1 MSEFT
6 TLAGYYDVLMSQPLD
21 RVTCPQLAPGVWAHL
36 GNGIDGEDPCEY
48 FGLDFKPVKYDYF
61 NMFAQWF
68 QVEWKKQRDGHAP
81 IDKVRTPGVS
91 GPHISCWQEPFK
103 LSTFD
108 AEKVGF
114 VILSLPNDFIKSVFF
129 HYAQPQD
136 KYMAPVPHCKM
147 RNKVVPGELK
157 INRTAIRT
165 MLIHNKS
172 GEDVLRQF
180 RDEHGISLCMQFG
193 NFICS
198 FVEKD
203 GEFYYRPIG
212 REYYVRIKDWG
223 KEYYKPTPVLQVLSS
238 ITDILYNKNED
249 LMVSLNK
256 DTFKRWLSRSIDG
269 YFIVHIPSRAHIT
282 FDEPQFFL
290 ISYYPFTKNPAE
302 ARPVR

>member
-1 MSEFT
+1 MSEWT
-6 TLAGYYDVLMSQPLD
+6 TLAGYYDVLMGQDKD
-21 RVTCPQLAPGVWAHL
+21 RVTCPQIAPNVWAHL
-36 GNGIDGEDPCEY
+36 GNGIAGEDPCEY
-48 FGLDFKPVKYDYF
+48 FDLNFKPLKYDYF

-68 QVEWKKQRDGHAP
+68 QVEWKKQRDGYSS
-81 IDKVRTPGVS
+81 IDKVRSPKIS

-136 KYMAPVPHCKM
+136 QYMAPIPHCKM
-147 RNKVVPGELK
+147 RSTGSSSELK

-165 MLIHNKS
+165 LLIHDKS
-172 GEDVLRQF
+172 GEDVLKQF
-180 RDEHGISLCMQFG
+180 NAEHGVSLCLQFG

-198 FVEKD
+198 FIEKN
-203 GEFYYRPIG
+203 GELYYRPIG
-212 REYYVRIKDWG
+212 RDYYIRIQEWG

-238 ITDILYNKNED
+238 LTDVLYDKRAN

-256 DTFKRWLSRSIDG
+256 STFSRWISRNIDG
-269 YFIVHIPSRAHIT
+269 YFIAYIPSRAHIT
-282 FDEPQFFL
+282 FDEPQYFL
-290 ISYYPFTKNPAE
+290 VSYYPFKKNLAE
-302 ARPVR
+302 ARPIR